1 MSDATTLSVS
11 GGSSASV
18 TISADPGIATV
29 VATPDSSVSV
39 EIGAGSSPSF
49 SIVGSS
55 TEISVSQDA
64 FTTSTV
70 KEQFNTISV
79 ATAVPTFGNMALRD
93 LTDVIGDPTSG
104 QVLIYNQGENNFQF
118 ADQVGGG
125 GGGGAEELTDFSIP
139 VTNTDGAFD
148 TIIGTTYETNTSMTS
163 ILNDILNPYQYLTI
177 ELDKFSGSIN
187 GTSQSMTGSK
197 NIEVGST
204 LILST
209 VGYTIDKDFEFV
221 KPNSV
226 ELLLDNSVR
235 QTGLPRTTQTGVT
248 LNPSYAITNTTVT
261 SDTFK
266 LRATDLGSG
275 VSSEKVIES
284 NSFSFRWMFSTR
296 LCTGSSAIT
305 SNAEAT
311 TLYGSVSSSK
321 LQNDP
326 GSSSFDLSATIDNES
341 DSNHTFL
348 MIPQSFGTL
357 KSVTQNQSTD
367 VTSDFVLDGTFT
379 ATNVN
384 GVGVS
389 YYIYR
394 TNDTGAFNS
403 GVVLTV
409 KLN

>member
-55 TEISVSQDA
+55 TQISVSQEA
-64 FTTSTV
+64 FATSTV

-177 ELDKFSGSIN
+177 TLDKFSGSIN
-187 GTSQSMTGSK
+187 GSSQSINGTK
-197 NIEVGST
+197 TLEVGST

-209 VGYTIDKDFEFV
+209 IGYTIDKDFEFV

-248 LNPSYAITNTTVT
+248 LDPSYSTTNTTVT

-284 NSFSFRWMFSTR
+284 NSFSFFWRFSTR
-296 LCTGSSAIT
+296 LCASTSAVT
-305 SNAEAT
+305 SNSEAT
-311 TLYGSVSSSK
+311 ALYNAGVDSTLIG
-321 LQNDP
+321 NP
-326 GSSSFDLSATIDNES
+326 SSFSLTCTAANAS
-341 DSNHTFL
+341 DSNHTFF
-348 MIPQSFGTL
+348 MIPTAFGTI
-357 KSVTQNQSTD
+357 KSVLQNNSTD
-367 VTSDFVLDGTFT
+367 VTADFVLDGTFT
-379 ATNVN
+379 ATNSF

-394 TNDTGAFNS
+394 TNDTGAFNDD
-403 GVVLTV
+403 VVLTV
-409 KLN
+409 TLN

>member
-55 TEISVSQDA
+55 TQISVSQEA
-64 FTTSTV
+64 FATSTV

-118 ADQVGGG
+118 ADQTGGG

-177 ELDKFSGSIN
+177 TLDKFSGSIN
-187 GTSQSMTGSK
+187 GSSQSINGTK
-197 NIEVGST
+197 TLEVGST

-209 VGYTIDKDFEFV
+209 IGYTIDKDFEFV

-248 LNPSYAITNTTVT
+248 LDPSYSTTNTTVT

-284 NSFSFRWMFSTR
+284 NSFSFFWRFSTR
-296 LCTGSSAIT
+296 LCAGTSAVT
-305 SNAEAT
+305 SNSEAT
-311 TLYGSVSSSK
+311 ALYNAGVDSTLIG
-321 LQNDP
+321 NP
-326 GSSSFDLSATIDNES
+326 SSFSLTCTAANAS
-341 DSNHTFL
+341 DSNHTFF
-348 MIPQSFGTL
+348 MIPAAFGTI
-357 KSVTQNQSTD
+357 KSVLQNNSTD
-367 VTSDFVLDGTFT
+367 VTADFVLDGTFT
-379 ATNVN
+379 ATNSF

-394 TNDTGAFNS
+394 TNDTGAFNDD
-403 GVVLTV
+403 VVLTV
-409 KLN
+409 TLN